1 MSDDQ
6 KQNNQ
11 ANYEN
16 HIHERELDPKELAE
30 MLRIR
35 KFNEGDEYQN
45 RTVNHISERPLTPK
59 NLEMLIELE
68 MLREVAKIKKELN
81 EDKTKRAF
89 ADVLLTNFIASIWF
103 ISIVS
108 INPISNSVIIRTIP
122 LIIAPQVTLL
132 KGVISHYFKNKG

>member
-1 MSDDQ
+1 MYKRQ
-6 KQNNQ
+6 
-11 ANYEN
+11 
-16 HIHERELDPKELAE
+16 
-30 MLRIR
+30 
-35 KFNEGDEYQN
+35 EYQN

-108 INPISNSVIIRTIP
+108 TNPISNSLIIRTIP

>member
-45 RTVNHISERPLTPK
+45 RTVNHISERPFYFGY
-59 NLEMLIELE
+59 NNIG
-68 MLREVAKIKKELN
+68 
-81 EDKTKRAF
+81 
-89 ADVLLTNFIASIWF
+89 
-103 ISIVS
+103 
-108 INPISNSVIIRTIP
+108 SNIHS
-122 LIIAPQVTLL
+122 
-132 KGVISHYFKNKG
+132 F

>member
-6 KQNNQ
+6 KQNDQ

>member
-6 KQNNQ
+6 KQDNQ

-81 EDKTKRAF
+81 EDQTKRAF

-103 ISIVS
+103 ISIAVS
-108 INPISNSVIIRTIP
+108 YTH
-122 LIIAPQVTLL
+122 LTLPTTL
-132 KGVISHYFKNKG
+132 VV

>member
-6 KQNNQ
+6 KQNDQ

-45 RTVNHISERPLTPK
+45 RTVNHISEKPLTPK

>member
-6 KQNNQ
+6 KQNDQ

-108 INPISNSVIIRTIP
+108 TNPISNSLIIRTIP

>member
-6 KQNNQ
+6 KQNDQ

-122 LIIAPQVTLL
+122 LMIAPQVTLL